1 MASVSKESGR
11 DSWKLSW
18 RESDGK
24 KRAIRLG
31 SMPKKSAETFRVNF
45 EKLQE
50 ARRAG
55 DSPPG
60 AVQKWLGEIDPKLR
74 ERLVGAGLLDAE
86 RRLSLGQF
94 CDEFLSSRDDV
105 APATA
110 IRDRQVVLLLKE
122 KFGEERRLDSISVRD
137 AEGWRRWLK
146 SEGNKR
152 DSSRSEL
159 AENTV
164 RRRTGVARQIFATA
178 VRWDLI
184 TKNPFDGLVASVKE
198 NLERRAFIPWGD
210 CLKVI
215 EQAPNSEWRALI
227 AFIRLI
233 GCRVPSELNGL
244 TWADVDF
251 VSRRVL
257 IRSPKT
263 KHHGGEHVMR
273 SVPMF
278 PELVP
283 FLEELAE
290 SVGPGVNVPMSA
302 PVFPMA
308 IDPRV
313 NLRTHLARMIGR
325 AGLSVWDKL
334 FVNLRS
340 SRETELLA
348 VYPATDVCRWMG
360 HSPAVAAKFYAQ
372 ARPEIAD
379 RAAQETTVQNAIL
392 PGSKMGSTSDKAG
405 AKMGSS
411 GDPQETCPN
420 PQTLVSLGKNEVFS
434 RESEGPGGAPEQVD
448 SGRRGT
454 RTNFNSPGK
463 IDGFSESVGGMGAT
477 ICDFEFQ
484 RLIELWQAIGPD
496 GREELLRMAQEIAV
510 RQEI

>member
-1 MASVSKESGR
+1 VILFEVRTMASISKESGR

-18 RESDGK
+18 RESDGRK
-24 KRAIRLG
+24 KAIRLG
-31 SMPKKSAETFRVNF
+31 SMPKKSAEQFRVNF
-45 EKLQE
+45 ERLLEIK
-50 ARRAG
+50 RAG
-55 DSPPG
+55 DSIPQG
-60 AVQKWLGEIDPKLR
+60 LGEWLRSIDAELR
-74 ERLVGAGLLDAE
+74 ERLVGAGLVE
-86 RRLSLGQF
+86 PEKRLSLGRF
-94 CDEFLSSRDDV
+94 CEEFLASRKEV
-105 APATA
+105 APLTA
-110 IRDRQVVLLLKE
+110 VRDRQVVKLLIE
-122 KFGEERRLDSISVRD
+122 RFGSDRRLDSISVRD
-137 AEGWRRWLK
+137 AEEWRSWLK

-152 DSSRSEL
+152 DSSKDEL

-178 VRWDLI
+178 IRWEMI
-184 TKNPFDGLVASVKE
+184 QKNPFDGLVVSVKE
-198 NLERRAFIPWGD
+198 NLERRVFVSWGD

-215 EQAPNSEWRALI
+215 EQAPGVEWRALI

-251 VSRRVL
+251 VSRRIL

-273 SVPMF
+273 SVPLF
-278 PELVP
+278 PELLP
-283 FLEELAE
+283 YLEALAE
-290 SVGPGVNVPMSA
+290 SVGVGMDVPLSA

-313 NLRTHLARMIGR
+313 NLRTGLSRMIVR

-379 RAAQETTVQNAIL
+379 RAAQETTVQTAVL
-392 PGSKMGSTSDKAG
+392 PVGEMGGMNDKSGSEMGSI
-405 AKMGSS
+405 
-411 GDPQETCPN
+411 GDPHGNCLN
-420 PQTLVSLGKNEVFS
+420 PQTPVSPGKNGVNS
-434 RESEGPGGAPEQVD
+434 MVAEGPGGVPKPGD

-454 RTNFNSPGK
+454 RT
-463 IDGFSESVGGMGAT
+463 
-477 ICDFEFQ
+477 
-484 RLIELWQAIGPD
+484 PD
-496 GREELLRMAQEIAV
+496 IYFV
-510 RQEI
+510 RVAL

>member
-1 MASVSKESGR
+1 MAGLSKESGR

-18 RESDGK
+18 READGRK
-24 KRAIRLG
+24 KSIRLG

-45 EKLQE
+45 ERLQE
-50 ARRAG
+50 IRRAG
-55 DSPPG
+55 DSIPQG
-60 AVQKWLGEIDPKLR
+60 LGEWLQSIDAELR
-74 ERLVGAGLLDAE
+74 ERLVGAGLLE
-86 RRLSLGQF
+86 PEKRLSLGKF
-94 CDEFLSSRDDV
+94 CDEFLSSRGDV

-137 AEGWRRWLK
+137 AEEWRRWLK

-152 DSSRSEL
+152 DSSRAEL

-178 VRWDLI
+178 VRWELI
-184 TKNPFDGLVASVKE
+184 AKNPFDGLVVSVKE
-198 NLERRAFIPWGD
+198 NLERRAFISWGD

-215 EQAPNSEWRALI
+215 ERAPNAEWRALI

-244 TWADVDF
+244 TWSDVDF
-251 VSRRVL
+251 VARRVL

-263 KHHGGEHVMR
+263 KHHGGDHAMR

-290 SVGPGVNVPMSA
+290 SVGPGVNVPMSS

-313 NLRTHLARMIGR
+313 NLRTQLARMIVR
-325 AGLSVWDKL
+325 AGLSVWDKM

-379 RAAQETTVQNAIL
+379 RAAQETTVQSSVL
-392 PGSKMGSTSDKAG
+392 PGSKMGSTSDKTG
-405 AKMGSS
+405 SKMGSS

-420 PQTLVSLGKNEVFS
+420 PQTLVSLGENGVFS
-434 RESEGPGGAPEQVD
+434 RESEGPSGAPEQVD

-454 RTNFNSPGK
+454 RTTLNSPGK
-463 IDGFSESVGGMGAT
+463 IDVLSKSGGEMGAT
-477 ICDFEFQ
+477 FDESEFSEVALLWNRLDFVQ
-484 RLIELWQAIGPD
+484 RCELIKM
-496 GREELLRMAQEIAV
+496 LRVMV
-510 RQEI
+510 DH

>member
-1 MASVSKESGR
+1 
-11 DSWKLSW
+11 
-18 RESDGK
+18 
-24 KRAIRLG
+24 
-31 SMPKKSAETFRVNF
+31 
-45 EKLQE
+45 
-50 ARRAG
+50 
-55 DSPPG
+55 
-60 AVQKWLGEIDPKLR
+60 
-74 ERLVGAGLLDAE
+74 
-86 RRLSLGQF
+86 
-94 CDEFLSSRDDV
+94 
-105 APATA
+105 
-110 IRDRQVVLLLKE
+110 LKE

-137 AEGWRRWLK
+137 AEEWRRWLK

-152 DSSRSEL
+152 DSSRAEL

-178 VRWDLI
+178 VRWELI
-184 TKNPFDGLVASVKE
+184 AKNPFDGLVVSVRE
-198 NLERRAFIPWGD
+198 NLERRAFISWGD

-215 EQAPNSEWRALI
+215 ERAPNAEWRALI

-244 TWADVDF
+244 TWSDVDF
-251 VSRRVL
+251 VARRVL

-263 KHHGGEHVMR
+263 KHHGGDHAMR

-290 SVGPGVNVPMSA
+290 SVGPGVNVPMSS

-313 NLRTHLARMIGR
+313 NLRTQLARMIVR
-325 AGLSVWDKL
+325 AGLSVWDKM

-379 RAAQETTVQNAIL
+379 RAAQETTVQSSVL
-392 PGSKMGSTSDKAG
+392 PGSKMGSTSDKTG
-405 AKMGSS
+405 SKMGSS

-420 PQTLVSLGKNEVFS
+420 PQTLVSLGENGVFS
-434 RESEGPGGAPEQVD
+434 REPEGPSGAPEQVD

-454 RTNFNSPGK
+454 RTTSNSPGK
-463 IDGFSESVGGMGAT
+463 IDVLPKSGGEMGAT
-477 ICDFEFQ
+477 FDESEFSEVALLWNRLDFVQ
-484 RLIELWQAIGPD
+484 RCELIKM
-496 GREELLRMAQEIAV
+496 LRVMV
-510 RQEI
+510 DH